1 MSKQKLIIASLV
13 FIVLCLTP
21 LLVYGQEEP
30 QQGKRDS
37 PQSIPSLLI
46 INGSASTKV
55 NFSLK
60 NGDGNWV
67 DFSLNPRKDRTFRN
81 TTNIRIATED
91 DNTVEYRLEYGER
104 YRIYWNQ
111 AKECWDVTRLV
122 PK

>member
-1 MSKQKLIIASLV
+1 MNKRRLITASLV
-13 FIVLCLTP
+13 FTVLCLTP
-21 LLVYGQEEP
+21 VLVYGQEEP
-30 QQGKRDS
+30 QGGKADT
-37 PQSIPSLLI
+37 PQSRPSLLI

-60 NGDGNWV
+60 NGEGNWV
-67 DFSLNPRKDRTFRN
+67 DFSLDPRRGSTFHN